1 MLPLVL
7 IDLKMC
13 AYANGQLRGS
23 PLTRRRDTLQEVGV
37 AWVVGVVVRLR
48 TALGVGVE
56 FYRRKRREKVRNRAA
71 GKGGENCG
79 RGYADVIGEG
89 GGQGAEAPRP
99 CVTHSRL

>member
-1 MLPLVL
+1 MYRLHEVYSTVVYIEIIGEKDPNVCVGLALMVL

-48 TALGVGVE
+48 TALGCALN
-56 FYRRKRREKVRNRAA
+56 FYGRKR
-71 GKGGENCG
+71 KG
-79 RGYADVIGEG
+79 
-89 GGQGAEAPRP
+89 
-99 CVTHSRL
+99 

>member
-1 MLPLVL
+1 MEW
-7 IDLKMC
+7 IGLKMC

-56 FYRRKRREKVRNRAA
+56 FYRRKRREKVRNRA
-71 GKGGENCG
+71 
-79 RGYADVIGEG
+79 V
-89 GGQGAEAPRP
+89 GAEFLR
-99 CVTHSRL
+99 SRSRGERGGLLVGTRTRVSLTRWR